1 MRIFYAFA
9 VAAAVTA
16 ASPAPAQDYPAKEI
30 TVVVPFTPGGSNDI
44 VGRYLADG
52 LSKLWGKPTVVENKP
67 GAGSAIG
74 SAYVSKAAPDGHT
87 LLFVSSGYTTNAAT
101 QANLPFDPVK
111 DLTPVAMAASG
122 EIVMVAG
129 SRVKAKTLKGFLTEA
144 KTREMFYATA
154 GVGSATHFA
163 AESFASAAGLTM
175 KPVHYKGGTE
185 AVIDLIGG
193 RADVYFGTVTQ
204 VRPSLSGDQLKA
216 IAMMGP
222 EKSKVLPEVETV
234 ADAGLADA
242 ATAFWWGVFAP
253 AGTPPAVVEKINAGV
268 NEIMGRPETTDFLA
282 KQGASAS
289 PMTSADFTRFVHDEL
304 AKWKRL
310 AKERSIAAQ

>member
-1 MRIFYAFA
+1 MKMVQACIFAM
-9 VAAAVTA
+9 AALVGH
-16 ASPAPAQDYPAKEI
+16 PALAQDYPTKGI

-52 LSKLWGKPTVVENKP
+52 LAKLWGKPAIVENKP

-74 SAYVSKAAPDGHT
+74 SAYVSQAPADGHT
-87 LLFVSSGYTTNAAT
+87 ILFVSSGYTTNAAT
-101 QANLPFDPVK
+101 QAGLPFDPVK
-111 DLTPVAMAASG
+111 DLQPVAMAAKG

-129 SRVKAKTLKGFLTEA
+129 SRVKASNLRDFLAEA

-163 AESFASAAGLTM
+163 AESFNSAAGLTM
-175 KPVHYKGGTE
+175 TPVHYKGGSE

-222 EKSKVLPEVETV
+222 EKSELLPEVETV
-234 ADAGLADA
+234 AEAGLEDA
-242 ATAFWWGVFAP
+242 ATAFWWGVFVP
-253 AGTPPAVVEKINAGV
+253 AATPPAVVEKLNAGI
-268 NEIMGRPETTDFLA
+268 NEIMGGSETEAFLA
-282 KQGASAS
+282 KQGAAAAPMSSAEF
-289 PMTSADFTRFVHDEL
+289 TSFVHDEL

-310 AKERSIAAQ
+310 AQERGIAAK